1 MNISQ
6 PGSAMD
12 SVGGMDTMQMFS
24 SLVNR
29 DAEVLVL
36 KDCRTNEFPNVLE
49 SEQIK
54 VMTPQVVLL
63 KHPNLDCQSC
73 SFFIFFPY

>member
-29 DAEVLVL
+29 DAEVFVL

-73 SFFIFFPY
+73 

>member
-1 MNISQ
+1 
-6 PGSAMD
+6 MD
-12 SVGGMDTMQMFS
+12 SVGGMDTTQMFS

-49 SEQIK
+49 SDQSYDTSGCPAEAHTQI
-54 VMTPQVVLL
+54 
-63 KHPNLDCQSC
+63 
-73 SFFIFFPY
+73 